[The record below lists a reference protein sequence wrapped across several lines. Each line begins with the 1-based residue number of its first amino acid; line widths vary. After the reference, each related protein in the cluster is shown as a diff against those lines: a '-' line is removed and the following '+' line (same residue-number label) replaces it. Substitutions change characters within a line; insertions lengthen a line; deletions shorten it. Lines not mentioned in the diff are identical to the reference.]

1 VNGPLA
7 AALTG
12 AAQDARVGARRAMR
26 QGLVLALGCLIGVAG
41 LGFLTAS
48 AFLALEATHG
58 AARAA
63 LVVGLALLLLAGGI
77 VALARG
83 RPPRPLPAEGA
94 PPRPAAEAHRPPAE
108 APRPPDAAAL
118 LAFTAAFVLARY
130 LTGRLRG

>member
-1 VNGPLA
+1 MRLGLA
-7 AALTG
+7 
-12 AAQDARVGARRAMR
+12 
-26 QGLVLALGCLIGVAG
+26 LALGCLIGVAG

-77 VALARG
+77 VAVARG
-83 RPPRPLPAEGA
+83 RPPRPLPAGGA
-94 PPRPAAEAHRPPAE
+94 PPRPAAEAHHPH
-108 APRPPDAAAL
+108 DAASL

-130 LTGRLRG
+130 LTGRTRG